1 MTVDHPVSRSAVPYQ
16 FDNHVFPTPSTQLET
31 LTPSAAANL
40 ASFQAYL
47 RSSKR
52 ILALVGAGLSA
63 SSGLPTFRGTGGLW
77 RNYDAMELATPE
89 AFSNDPSLVW
99 QFYSARRAAALQ
111 AMPNKAHYALAEL
124 AKRMPDFLTLTQ
136 NVDGLSTRAN
146 HPPNQLLHLHGSL
159 FSLKCTSFYC
169 DFQEDN
175 HFTHPLTPELAIA
188 SEISAPY
195 AHIPLS
201 GLPHCPKCH
210 TGLLRPGVVWFGE
223 ALPWRAVKAADD
235 FISAGKVDLILVIG
249 TSGTVYP
256 AAGYVDRIRM
266 QGGKVAVFNID
277 IDDSEGEDDFPEME
291 PERSYANRTKW
302 TFEGDAAEWVP
313 VALEPII
320 GPIEV
325 QEGSDGERFN
335 LAVGRS
341 DD

>member
-1 MTVDHPVSRSAVPYQ
+1 MTVDYPPKPSQSALPYR
-16 FDNHVFPTPSTQLET
+16 FDNPLLHTRSTQPET
-31 LTPSAAANL
+31 MTASTATSL
-40 ASFQAYL
+40 ASFHAYL

-77 RNYDAMELATPE
+77 RNHDAMELATPE

-99 QFYSARRAAALQ
+99 QFYSARRAAALR

-124 AKRMPDFLTLTQ
+124 AKCMPEFLTLTQ

-146 HPPNQLLHLHGSL
+146 HPTNQLLHLHGSL

-175 HFTHPLTPELAIA
+175 NYTHPLTPALAIA
-188 SEISAPY
+188 SEVSAPY
-195 AHIPLS
+195 THIQQAD
-201 GLPHCPKCH
+201 LPHCPKCN

-223 ALPWRAVKAADD
+223 SLPWHVVQAADD
-235 FISAGKVDLILVIG
+235 FISSGKVDLILVIG

-277 IDDSEGEDDFPEME
+277 IDESDSEDELSETESTG
-291 PERSYANRTKW
+291 SYANRTKW
-302 TFEGDAAEWVP
+302 TFEGDAADWVP
-313 VALEPII
+313 IALEPLV
-320 GPIEV
+320 GHIELPPD
-325 QEGSDGERFN
+325 SSGERSS
-335 LAVGRS
+335 LR
-341 DD
+341 